1 MLILKQAPASTVY
14 TYRDL
19 DGNGVDELILAFK
32 PGKLFERTCDY
43 GYLHY
48 L

>member
-1 MLILKQAPASTVY
+1 MCIRDRQSPASTVY

-32 PGKLFERTCDY
+32 PGKLFKEHGPAIGET
-43 GYLHY
+43 
-48 L
+48 